1 MTASLEKLFLTY
13 IIKNKK
19 YFDIVKSNFFK
30 NPEIQF
36 VFSVIQK
43 YMIQHSDADV
53 PTPKQIFEMI
63 NLEDREAKISK
74 EIFISILKV
83 NLEEYDEER
92 FIKPKFKSWIL
103 INRIKEGTIDA
114 IDETRNIDNL
124 TDFESVV
131 DVSNK
136 IKQIVD
142 QSTKLDFDSDSDLGS
157 DFDDPECHSQDHSQ
171 TKIKSGYNT
180 IDHILSGGWDV
191 ATLNLL
197 FGSTNSGKSI
207 WMQNFAVE
215 SANAGHNV
223 LYITLEMSEKKV
235 LKRMGAM
242 RLKIPIND
250 YDKVSMDKDFM
261 KAKIDKLSKSGGGG
275 KINDLFENKI
285 GKLRVKFWSAGVA
298 TVSHIDNLLNDYL
311 TKMNMKFDLLVV
323 DYLTLLAP
331 PKGADT
337 LYIKGKVI
345 AEGLR
350 ALAAKYQLAVIS
362 ATQIDKD
369 MWGADSI
376 DISSGSESK
385 SIPETCDTMW
395 GIIRN
400 EEMKRN
406 NKYRLKLLKQRDGS
420 FDKSMVMFD
429 LNPTYLSIENE
440 MFLDQM

>member
-19 YFDIVKSNFFK
+19 YFDIVKPNFFK
-30 NPEIQF
+30 NAEIQF
-36 VFSVIQK
+36 VYSCIRK
-43 YMIQHSDADV
+43 YMTANIDAEV
-53 PTPKQIFEMI
+53 PSAKQIYEMV
-63 NLEDREAKISK
+63 NLDDREGKITK

-83 NLEEYDEER
+83 DLTEYDETR

-114 IDETRNIDNL
+114 IDETRNIEELNDY
-124 TDFESVV
+124 DSVV
-131 DVSNK
+131 EVSNK
-136 IKQIVD
+136 IKSIVD
-142 QSTKLDFDSDSDLGS
+142 ASTKLDFDIDQDMGS
-157 DFDDPECHSQDHSQ
+157 DFDDPDCHSQDHAQ
-171 TKIKSGYNT
+171 TKIKSGYST
-180 IDHILSGGWDV
+180 VDHILSGGFDV

-207 WMQNFAVE
+207 WMQNFAVG

-242 RLKIPIND
+242 RLKIPINE
-250 YDKVSMDKDFM
+250 YDNLSMDKDFI
-261 KAKIDKLSKSGGGG
+261 KGKINNLNKSGSGN
-275 KINDLFENKI
+275 INDLFENKV
-285 GKLRVKFWSAGVA
+285 GKIRVKFWSAGIA
-298 TVSHIDNLLNDYL
+298 TVAHIDNLLADYL
-311 TKMNMKFDLLVV
+311 SKMNMKFDMLVV

-395 GIIRN
+395 GIIRS

-420 FDKSMVMFD
+420 FDKSMIMFD
-429 LNPTYLSIENE
+429 LNPVYLSIENE
-440 MFLDQM
+440 MFLDQI